1 MAGWRTH
8 RQQERALSL
17 PGYSGYSRGTRGT
30 HGVPW
35 PAGGPDTTGARPPS
49 ALLLAARLV
58 CARRWWPQRPFPT
71 GPFPLAKS
79 IGSAPNPIPLAQ
91 SQLAQFPLVAQS
103 SPPLPSGF
111 SGSARGPG
119 GAGCCSGSARD
130 RSIPRG
136 SSCCS
141 QGCATSR
148 QRAETPQT
156 AQGQTRKGPAPRGV
170 CRGAGTAPS
179 RCHICTGTGLAPATS
194 APGLG
199 SPLPHLRRD
208 WAHRCHICT
217 RTGLTAAASA
227 PGPGSP
233 LQPRLWRVFRTAAA
247 YVRPWPC
254 RIGLPDHTLLQ
265 RSPICCN
272 VCASRTRPRSAPT
285 TYAFAVVRQHR
296 LARCRG
302 LVSTQSVGI
311 RLGCADVRVDRS

>member
-17 PGYSGYSRGTRGT
+17 PGYSGYSRGT
-30 HGVPW
+30 HGVLW

-136 SSCCS
+136 SSCCL
-141 QGCATSR
+141 QGCATRR
-148 QRAETPQT
+148 QRGETPQT

-170 CRGAGTAPS
+170 CRGAGTAPG
-179 RCHICTGTGLAPATS
+179 RCHICAGTGLTPATS
-194 APGLG
+194 APGL
-199 SPLPHLRRD
+199 
-208 WAHRCHICT
+208 
-217 RTGLTAAASA
+217 
-227 PGPGSP
+227 GSP

-247 YVRPWPC
+247 YVRPWLC

-272 VCASRTRPRSAPT
+272 VCTSRTRPRSAPT